1 MNEEKVICQKRVELQ
16 GEEYL
21 VYLKEVPTRIAVG
34 GQIQSTTVRAFIRK
48 I

>member
-1 MNEEKVICQKRVELQ
+1 MNEEKFICSKTVELQ

-34 GQIQSTTVRAFIRK
+34 GQIQRTTIRAFIRK